1 MSIGAIGEGVLSSY
15 QAFQNMKQQRFNNE
29 MTRRQDA
36 RLQAAADRDAATAAR
51 DADTR
56 AANETFTYFDQLDL
70 LTEDKTAID
79 LDKFRARAKED
90 PGFMDEVNN
99 NLARGSGFVD
109 ASVKSLTTDQLPD
122 GSFVLRANNA
132 DGSTGVITEDGSS
145 NPDSKPAVFGS
156 YEDLVSHIN
165 AAFTYKIAPN
175 QTVMNLRSLSDNI
188 DYFDSIQAVAQNVG
202 QLPLGAQRGAI
213 NVVAGLEGSDLA
225 EANNELATVTGGP
238 TISAPATAP
247 QTEAEPEP
255 EAEPEKKPMLAGERR
270 RAQRAQKAERR
281 RERVESE
288 LAQLRERKEKGFRY
302 RNAGSNERYV
312 DRQIED
318 LETELAD
325 LNKRLGDRDGEKTVK
340 LDLNWG
346 PDAFPVVEEV
356 GGKLEEKS
364 AGEIQE
370 AVESGEVQVTPQLV
384 SQTRV
389 ALQEAGVKEL
399 SDLQKM
405 QRRDAAVAAAV
416 LIASSDNAAERTALR
431 QGIENIFETGTTSFS
446 AKDLDTAQRQNQNA
460 ATQAYSAYTSR
471 LNAMQAQNEDI
482 TGDVADAREYAAT
495 IYENNILAPE
505 IGFFNEDGEF
515 IGGTESI
522 RRFSN
527 RLPQMLQRRGKY
539 TTQAG
544 RDSINAAI
552 KDGIGLSVAAYAND
566 GDSTIIQSLM
576 SFFRSDAN
584 GQVGDFDL
592 DRVKVNDPKNPTE
605 LLYLSESVGSDGSR
619 EQQGASIT
627 IRDLEKVNKRLA
639 DAVVNA
645 AVANTSNVR

>member
-1 MSIGAIGEGVLSSY
+1 MSIGAIGEGILSSY
-15 QAFQNMKQQRFNNE
+15 NMFQDMKQRRFNNE

-36 RLQAAADRDAATAAR
+36 RLQAAADRDADTAAR

-56 AANETFTYFDQLDL
+56 AANETFTYFDQQDL

-79 LDKFRARAKED
+79 LDKFRARAKEN

-156 YEDLVSHIN
+156 YEDLVNHIN
-165 AAFTYKIAPN
+165 ATFTYKIAPN

-188 DYFDSIQAVAQNVG
+188 DYFDSIQAVAQNVD
-202 QLPLGAQRGAI
+202 QLPLMAQRGAI
-213 NVVAGLEGSDLA
+213 NVVAGLGGSDLA

-238 TISAPATAP
+238 TISAPATTP
-247 QTEAEPEP
+247 QTETEP
-255 EAEPEKKPMLAGERR
+255 EAEPERKPTSAGGIR
-270 RAQRAQKAERR
+270 RAQRTRQVERR
-281 RERVESE
+281 RERVEEE
-288 LAQLRERKEKGFRY
+288 LTQLRERKEKGFVGRM
-302 RNAGSNERYV
+302 ADQNERRV
-312 DRQIED
+312 DRQIEE
-318 LETELAD
+318 LETELSD
-325 LNKRLGDRDGEKTVK
+325 INKTLGDRDGDGEKTVK

-389 ALQEAGVKEL
+389 AMQEAGVKKL

-405 QRRDAAVAAAV
+405 KRRDAAVAAAV
-416 LIASSDNAAERTALR
+416 LIASSDNAAERTSLR
-431 QGIENIFETGTTSFS
+431 QGIENIFETGSLSFS
-446 AKDLDTAQRQNQNA
+446 AKDLDSAQRQNQNA

-471 LNAMQAQNEDI
+471 LTEMRAQQEDL

-515 IGGTESI
+515 VGNVEAI

-539 TTQAG
+539 TTPAG

-576 SFFRSDAN
+576 SFFRADAN

-645 AVANTSNVR
+645 AVKNTTNVR

>member
-1 MSIGAIGEGVLSSY
+1 M
-15 QAFQNMKQQRFNNE
+15 FQDMKQRRFNND
-29 MTRRQDA
+29 MALRQDA
-36 RLQAAADRDAATAAR
+36 RLQAQADREADTAAR
-51 DADTR
+51 AGDTR
-56 AANETFTYFDQLDL
+56 RANESFTYFDQLDL

-109 ASVKSLTTDQLPD
+109 ASVESLTTDQLPD

-156 YEDLVSHIN
+156 YEDLVNHIN
-165 AAFTYKIAPN
+165 ATFTYKIAPN
-175 QTVMNLRSLSDNI
+175 QTVMNLRNLSDQI
-188 DYFDSIQAVAQNVG
+188 DYFDKIQAIAANVN
-202 QLPLGAQRGAI
+202 QLPLAAQRGAI
-213 NVVAGLEGSDLA
+213 NVVAGLGGQDLV

-238 TISAPATAP
+238 TISAAP
-247 QTEAEPEP
+247 TTTEPEP
-255 EAEPEKKPMLAGERR
+255 EAEPEKKPRTAGGIR
-270 RAQRAQKAERR
+270 RAARDKQAARR
-281 RERVESE
+281 RERVEE
-288 LAQLRERKEKGFRY
+288 KLTQLRGRKKEGYRG
-302 RNAGSNERYV
+302 RNATSNRQSI

-325 LNKRLGDRDGEKTVK
+325 INKRLGDRDGEKTIK

-364 AGEIQE
+364 AGEIQN

-389 ALQEAGVKEL
+389 AMQEAGVKKL

-405 QRRDAAVAAAV
+405 NRRDAAVAAAV
-416 LIASSDNAAERTALR
+416 LIASSDNASERMSLR

-446 AKDLDTAQRQNQNA
+446 AKDLDSARRQNQNA

-471 LNAMQAQNEDI
+471 LTELRAQKDDL
-482 TGDVADAREYAAT
+482 TGDAADAREYAAT
-495 IYENNILAPE
+495 IYENNILSPE
-505 IGFFNEDGEF
+505 VGFYNQDGEF
-515 IGGTESI
+515 VGDERAI
-522 RRFSN
+522 RIFATKI
-527 RLPQMLQRRGKY
+527 PQMLQRRGKY

-544 RDSINAAI
+544 RDAVSSAIN
-552 KDGIGLSVAAYAND
+552 DGLSASIAAYAND
-566 GDSTIIQSLM
+566 GDSSILQTVM

-592 DRVKVNDPKNPTE
+592 ARVKVNDPKNPTE
-605 LLYLSESVGSDGSR
+605 LFYLSESVGSDGSR

-645 AVANTSNVR
+645 AVKNTSNVR